1 VLRPARYDAISS
13 LYAAA
18 TISDAALDLAL
29 LRVDILAPVDLSA
42 IRALLTLPHA
52 VLRARSNEDGHRI
65 IDVYR
70 HGSLVGQIHHDG
82 RVLTMSSNA
91 A

>member
-1 VLRPARYDAISS
+1 MLRPAGYDAVTS

-29 LRVDILAPVDLSA
+29 LRVDILAPADLSP
-42 IRALLTLPHA
+42 IRELLTQPNA
-52 VLRARSNEDGHRI
+52 VLRATSNDDGHRI
-65 IDVYR
+65 INVYR
-70 HGSLVGQIHHDG
+70 YGTLVGQIHHDG
-82 RVLTMSSNA
+82 RVMQLASHA

>member
-1 VLRPARYDAISS
+1 MTS

-29 LRVDILAPVDLSA
+29 LRVDILAPADLSP
-42 IRALLTLPHA
+42 IRELITLPNA
-52 VLRARSNEDGHRI
+52 VLRATSNADGHRI
-65 IDVYR
+65 INVYR
-70 HGSLVGQIHHDG
+70 YGTLVGQIHHDG
-82 RVLTMSSNA
+82 RVLHCVSQA